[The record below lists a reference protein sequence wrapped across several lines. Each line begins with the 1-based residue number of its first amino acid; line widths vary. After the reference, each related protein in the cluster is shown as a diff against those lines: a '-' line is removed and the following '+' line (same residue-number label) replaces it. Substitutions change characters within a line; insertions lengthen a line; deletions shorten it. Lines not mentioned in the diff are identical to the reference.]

1 VAVRQPQTVALSRGG
16 GMIAPIS
23 NQSIA
28 FQKTQVTHG
37 IREVCQLVLLI
48 KINCTPAWNYFKLGA
63 KHSRMF
69 KPAEIFI
76 IFLPEKNKNVAI

>member
-1 VAVRQPQTVALSRGG
+1 MQPHTVAPSRGG

-37 IREVCQLVLLI
+37 IREVRQPVY
-48 KINCTPAWNYFKLGA
+48 NFNNVYSVHAPT
-63 KHSRMF
+63 
-69 KPAEIFI
+69 
-76 IFLPEKNKNVAI
+76 KN